1 MPSSN
6 SEEDPKIPV
15 GLESDPIALFLR
27 SKGLPVTRAAWC
39 MASYGEN
46 PSDLEQTDPETAGM
60 LDRMF
65 PNPDESSTGSD
76 EETDEEKDEAN
87 PLWLAKQMRYSKR
100 RASRAQQDQSQGLPM
115 PPSDTLPPTA

>member
-1 MPSSN
+1 
-6 SEEDPKIPV
+6 
-15 GLESDPIALFLR
+15 
-27 SKGLPVTRAAWC
+27 
-39 MASYGEN
+39 MASYGEI

-65 PNPDESSTGSD
+65 PNPDESSAESH
-76 EETDEEKDEAN
+76 EETDAENDEEKDEAN

-100 RASRAQQDQSQGLPM
+100 RASQAQQDQSQGLPM